1 MKAPLAFLL
10 SLSVLLFTASL
21 NSNAQFRVET
31 QLRSRAEM
39 RDGYQKLAAMGS
51 DPAFLV
57 SQRTRL
63 SFVYESKTMKLRFTP
78 QDVRL
83 WGDQAKMSNGVG
95 DNPSLD
101 LFEAY
106 AEISI
111 GSKAWI
117 SAGRQQLVYD
127 NRRLLGDRNWNQN
140 GISYDALV
148 VRLKPGK
155 FNLHAGASWN
165 TLSDAL
171 SGNPY
176 PTSRIKSLNFVWL
189 NRSFNNNLKFSL
201 LHLSTGVT
209 RTDTTNP
216 LNFRHTTGIYSEYK
230 NETINFWGNFYYQ
243 YGKNRQGNKVNAFL
257 ADADVSFRLKRF
269 TPGLGFGY
277 LSGNNKTITTGT
289 ADHLFDKLY
298 GNNHRYFGYMDY
310 FRSFATDTRQGG
322 LADYYLWLDYRFSD
336 KVSIRN
342 IAHAFSLARTNPST
356 PADKPLGIEN
366 DLIFRFKFA
375 AWGELEN
382 GYCFFLP
389 SSTLETIQS
398 VADSKFSQ
406 FFYVQ
411 LTLTPELFRQ
421 TINQE
426 K

>member
-1 MKAPLAFLL
+1 MKIPVFCLL
-10 SLSVLLFTASL
+10 LPAAILSTASL
-21 NSNAQFRVET
+21 DAKAQFSVET
-31 QLRSRAEM
+31 QIRSRAEM
-39 RDGYQKLAAMGS
+39 RDGYQSPAARGAE
-51 DPAFLV
+51 PAFLV

-63 SFVYESKTMKLRFTP
+63 GFVYENKNLRLRITP

-83 WGDQAKMSNGVG
+83 WGDQAKMNNGVG

-101 LFEAY
+101 LFEAC
-106 AEISI
+106 ADIRLGSI
-111 GSKAWI
+111 TRI

-165 TLSDAL
+165 TLSEAL

-176 PTSRIKSLNFVWL
+176 PASRIKSLNYLWL
-189 NRSFNNNLKFSL
+189 NRSLNKNLKFSL

-230 NETINFWGNFYYQ
+230 SELINAWGNFYYQ
-243 YGKNRQGNKVNAFL
+243 YGQNRQGNKVRAFL
-257 ADADVSFRLKRF
+257 ADADVSFKLNRF
-269 TPGLGFGY
+269 TMGLGFGY
-277 LSGNNKTITTGT
+277 LSGNNKTITTGS
-289 ADHLFDKLY
+289 ADHLFDILY
-298 GNNHRYFGYMDY
+298 GNTHRYFGYMDY

-322 LADYYLWLDYRFSD
+322 LSDCYLWLDYRFSD

-342 IAHAFSLARTNPST
+342 TTHTFSLTCTNPST
-356 PADKPLGIEN
+356 PADKNLGLEN
-366 DLIFRFKFA
+366 DLILRFKFSV
-375 AWGELEN
+375 WGELEN

-389 SSTLETIQS
+389 SSTLETIRT

-406 FFYVQ
+406 FIYVQ

-421 TINQE
+421 TLNQD

>member
-1 MKAPLAFLL
+1 MKTPVSFLL
-10 SLSVLLFTASL
+10 LLSALFFTASIQT
-21 NSNAQFRVET
+21 NAQFSVET
-31 QLRSRAEM
+31 HLRSRAEM

-63 SFVYESKTMKLRFTP
+63 SFVYENKILKLRITP

-83 WGDQAKMSNGVG
+83 WGDQAKMSTGVG

-106 AEISI
+106 AEISL
-111 GSKAWI
+111 GSNARI

-165 TLSDAL
+165 TLSEAL

-176 PTSRIKSLNFVWL
+176 PASRIKSLNYLWL
-189 NRSFNNNLKFSL
+189 NRSLNKNLKFSL

-230 NETINFWGNFYYQ
+230 SEMINAWGNIYYQ
-243 YGKNRQGNKVNAFL
+243 YGKNRQGNKVRAFL
-257 ADADVSFRLKRF
+257 ADADISFKMNRF

-277 LSGNNKTITTGT
+277 LSGNKTLTTGS
-289 ADHLFDKLY
+289 ADHLFDILY
-298 GNNHRYFGYMDY
+298 GNTHRYFGYMDY
-310 FRSFATDTRQGG
+310 FRSFSTDTRQGG
-322 LADYYLWLDYRFSD
+322 LSDYYLWLDYRFSD

-342 IAHAFSLARTNPST
+342 ITHAFSLARTNPST
-356 PADKPLGIEN
+356 PADKNLGIEN

-389 SSTLETIQS
+389 TNSLETIQTI
-398 VADSKFSQ
+398 ADSKFSQ
-406 FFYVQ
+406 FIYVQ

-421 TINQE
+421 TLNQE